1 MNIHGAPPDK
11 TMALDQVDVDTLEE
25 KKKGGKEMSFFDHL
39 EELRWHIIR
48 SLAAILV
55 FAVGLFFLKDIV
67 FNTVIFGPRNP
78 NFITYRAVCG
88 FSNFIGL
95 GDNLCFY
102 PKGFELITP
111 DMGELFITHMKVSAL
126 LGFVLAFPYIF
137 WEIWRFVKPGLY
149 DKEQRVTKYAVAIC
163 SSLFVTGVLFG
174 YFIISPFA
182 VSFLTGYQLPGVEAT
197 PALESY
203 ISYLVMFTLPTGLVF
218 EMPVAAYVLTK
229 IGLISSNFL
238 REYRRHSIVAIF
250 IIAGVITPPDAFS
263 QILVAVPLL
272 GLYQISI
279 IVAKKVEKQQALEE
293 KMGA

>member
-1 MNIHGAPPDK
+1 
-11 TMALDQVDVDTLEE
+11 MALDQVDVDTLEE